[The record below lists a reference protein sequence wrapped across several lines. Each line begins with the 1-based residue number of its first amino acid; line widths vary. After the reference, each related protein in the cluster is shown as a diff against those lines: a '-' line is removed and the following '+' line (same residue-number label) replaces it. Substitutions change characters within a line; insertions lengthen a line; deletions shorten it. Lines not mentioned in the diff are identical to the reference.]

1 MISAA
6 FRTKL
11 LNGLTSWPD
20 QAPAPSS
27 IQAGSL
33 LRSIAEATPDD
44 VTALRNFAHDFS
56 HYRISQEDQP
66 THAHGALTE
75 PVPNTI
81 PHRSS
86 WAGFDD
92 SQSDSSSD

>member
-1 MISAA
+1 MIILAQRCETPGQQGIANLAA
-6 FRTKL
+6 LMAGKL
-11 LNGLTSWPD
+11 PNGLTSWPD

-56 HYRISQEDQP
+56 HHRISQEDQP
-66 THAHGALTE
+66 THVHGAKKHTSAQC
-75 PVPNTI
+75 NST
-81 PHRSS
+81 
-86 WAGFDD
+86 
-92 SQSDSSSD
+92 